1 MGVRGF
7 ADLHAH
13 LMGHL
18 AFGGKI
24 LWGKP
29 YDPEHTGSEALA
41 RALPWCP
48 VPEHQIGAEFW
59 HNPGGYPEFDSWP
72 RYSTIAHQQAYL
84 DWVRRAYDGG
94 LRLVCC
100 SAVNNEVLARF
111 GSSDNGEDADDRST
125 VDRQLEAMKEMVRFV
140 DHQSGGQGRGW
151 MEIAYSAEDAHR
163 IIESERL
170 AVVLG
175 MEVDSLGNWRT
186 GDELPGDPAAGKAEI
201 RRELERLYESG
212 VRQITPIHLTDNAFG
227 GAAVYNRMFDALN
240 KALTGSHYITEDA
253 SQTGVEY
260 RLEDDLGGTGI
271 AELFRAL
278 LYQWETQSDP
288 SHAIPGGQANTK
300 GLTDHGQTLIDE
312 LMRLGMVIDIDHMSQ
327 KAAAETLERAKA
339 LGYPLVATHA
349 AFRDLALPAGETSDV
364 RKVATEALQ
373 TAATIE
379 DIRALG
385 GMIAPI
391 LNQGEV
397 RTHGDR
403 VANDCAGSSKS
414 WAQAYLYAVE
424 RMGGQG
430 VALGSDVN
438 GLAGLPGPRFGT
450 HAATALVG
458 DDRRTGE
465 RRDQIG
471 AQKDGVRYD
480 APLADYRANR
490 WDGDAEDGYSP
501 EEALAFEAVALAR
514 SGEDLARAD
523 SSEHSSEDA
532 EWIRHAATGLRAE
545 RPEDLPALSDDPPE
559 GDADATRVQRGA
571 FHARAG
577 TDPADIPDAQ
587 TREVC
592 RHVGPIWRTFE
603 DMHGP
608 NAPRCRSV
616 AGRRDFDINVD
627 GMAHYGLLPDFLQ
640 DLRNVGLTEADL
652 EPLFRSAEDFVR
664 MWGACEQAAAGLAP
678 QA

>member
-1 MGVRGF
+1 
-7 ADLHAH
+7 
-13 LMGHL
+13 MGHL
-18 AFGGKI
+18 AYGGEV

-29 YDPEHTGSEALA
+29 YDPEHTGAEALEQS
-41 RALPWCP
+41 LPRCP
-48 VPEHQIGAEFW
+48 VPEHQISLEFW

-72 RYSTIAHQQAYL
+72 RYSTIAHQQAYV

-100 SAVNNEVLARF
+100 SAVNNEVLAARF
-111 GSSDNGEDADDRST
+111 GWSNDPLPPDDRST
-125 VDRQLEAMKEMVRFV
+125 VDRQLEAMKEMVRFI
-140 DHQSGGQGRGW
+140 DHQSGGRGKGW
-151 MEIAYSAEDAHR
+151 TEIAYSAEDARR

-186 GDELPGDPAAGKAEI
+186 ESDLPLDPAAARVEV

-212 VRQITPIHLTDNAFG
+212 VRQVTPIHLTDNAFG

-240 KALTGSHYITEDA
+240 KAVSGSHYIVEDA
-253 SQTGVEY
+253 SPTGVAY
-260 RLEDDLGGTGI
+260 RLEDDLGGSGI
-271 AELFRAL
+271 AELLRAF
-278 LYQWETQSDP
+278 LYREETESDP
-288 SHAIPGGQANTK
+288 SHSISGGHANEK
-300 GLTDHGQTLIDE
+300 GLTDHGRILIDE

-327 KAAAETLERAKA
+327 RAAAETLERAKA

-349 AFRDLALPAGETSDV
+349 AFRELALPARETSDV
-364 RKVATEALQ
+364 HKVATEALQ
-373 TAATIE
+373 TAQTLE

-385 GMIAPI
+385 GMVAPI
-391 LNQGEV
+391 LNQGDV
-397 RTHGDR
+397 RSHGDR
-403 VANDCAGSSKS
+403 VDNDCTASSKS

-424 RMGGQG
+424 KMGGQG

-450 HAATALVG
+450 HAASVLVG
-458 DDRRTGE
+458 DDRRRDK
-465 RRDQIG
+465 RRDQID
-471 AQKDGVRYD
+471 AQKHGVRYD
-480 APLADYRANR
+480 SPLADYRANR
-490 WDGDAEDGYSP
+490 WDGDAEDGYAP

-523 SSEHSSEDA
+523 SSEHTPEDA
-532 EWIRHAATGLRAE
+532 EWIGHAATGLRAE
-545 RPEDLPALSDDPPE
+545 RLEDLPAPTDDPPDD
-559 GDADATRVQRGA
+559 GLDAARVQRGA

-592 RHVGPIWRTFE
+592 LRIGPIWKTFE
-603 DMHGP
+603 DMDGP
-608 NAPRCRSV
+608 NSPLSRSV

-627 GMAHYGLLPDFLQ
+627 GMAHYGLLRDFVQ

-664 MWGACEQAAAGLAP
+664 MWGACEQAAAGLAAQP
-678 QA
+678 

>member
-1 MGVRGF
+1 
-7 ADLHAH
+7 
-13 LMGHL
+13 MGHL

-327 KAAAETLERAKA
+327 KAAAETLE
-339 LGYPLVATHA
+339 
-349 AFRDLALPAGETSDV
+349 
-364 RKVATEALQ
+364 
-373 TAATIE
+373 
-379 DIRALG
+379 
-385 GMIAPI
+385 
-391 LNQGEV
+391 
-397 RTHGDR
+397 
-403 VANDCAGSSKS
+403 
-414 WAQAYLYAVE
+414 
-424 RMGGQG
+424 
-430 VALGSDVN
+430 
-438 GLAGLPGPRFGT
+438 PR
-450 HAATALVG
+450 
-458 DDRRTGE
+458 
-465 RRDQIG
+465 
-471 AQKDGVRYD
+471 
-480 APLADYRANR
+480 
-490 WDGDAEDGYSP
+490 
-501 EEALAFEAVALAR
+501 R
-514 SGEDLARAD
+514 SG
-523 SSEHSSEDA
+523 
-532 EWIRHAATGLRAE
+532 
-545 RPEDLPALSDDPPE
+545 
-559 GDADATRVQRGA
+559 TR
-571 FHARAG
+571 
-577 TDPADIPDAQ
+577 
-587 TREVC
+587 
-592 RHVGPIWRTFE
+592 
-603 DMHGP
+603 
-608 NAPRCRSV
+608 
-616 AGRRDFDINVD
+616 
-627 GMAHYGLLPDFLQ
+627 
-640 DLRNVGLTEADL
+640 
-652 EPLFRSAEDFVR
+652 
-664 MWGACEQAAAGLAP
+664 
-678 QA
+678 

>member
-1 MGVRGF
+1 
-7 ADLHAH
+7 
-13 LMGHL
+13 MGHL
-18 AFGGKI
+18 AYGGEV

-29 YDPEHTGSEALA
+29 YDPEHTGVKALEQS
-41 RALPWCP
+41 LPWCP
-48 VPEHQIGAEFW
+48 IPHQISPDFW
-59 HNPGGYPEFDSWP
+59 HYPGGYPEFDSWP
-72 RYSTIAHQQAYL
+72 RYYTLAHQQAYL

-100 SAVNNEVLARF
+100 SAVNNEVLAAGF
-111 GSSDNGEDADDRST
+111 GSLHGGEDGDDRSS
-125 VDRQLEAMKEMVRFV
+125 VDRQLEAMKEMVRFI
-140 DHQSGGQGRGW
+140 DHQSGGPGRGW
-151 MEIAYSAEDAHR
+151 MEIAYSAEDARR
-163 IIESERL
+163 IIEGDRL

-186 GDELPGDPAAGKAEI
+186 ESELPPDPAAAQVEV
-201 RRELERLYESG
+201 RRELERLFESG

-227 GAAVYNRMFDALN
+227 GAAVYNRLFDALN
-240 KALTGSHYITEDA
+240 KAVSGSHYIVEDA

-271 AELFRAL
+271 AELLSRAL
-278 LYQWETQSDP
+278 LYLGRTEGHP
-288 SHAIPGGQANTK
+288 SHAIPGGQANTL
-300 GLTDHGQTLIDE
+300 GLTEHGRLLIEE
-312 LMRLGMVIDIDHMSQ
+312 LMRLGMIIDIDHMSQ

-349 AFRDLALPAGETSDV
+349 AFRELALPAGETSDV

-450 HAATALVG
+450 HAAAALVG
-458 DDRRTGE
+458 DDRRRGE
-465 RRDQIG
+465 RRDQIA
-471 AQKDGVRYD
+471 AQKDGVRYE

-523 SSEHSSEDA
+523 SSEHAPEDA
-532 EWIRHAATGLRAE
+532 EWIGHVATGLRAE
-545 RPEDLPALSDDPPE
+545 RLEDLPALSDDPPE
-559 GDADATRVQRGA
+559 GDADPPRVQRGA

-577 TDPADIPDAQ
+577 TDPADIPDTQ

-592 RHVGPIWRTFE
+592 RHVGPIWRKLE
-603 DMHGP
+603 AMHGP
-608 NAPRCRSV
+608 NEPRGRSV

-627 GMAHYGLLPDFLQ
+627 GMAHYGLLPDFVQ

-664 MWGACEQAAAGLAP
+664 MWGACEQAAARLAP
-678 QA
+678 QP

>member
-1 MGVRGF
+1 
-7 ADLHAH
+7 
-13 LMGHL
+13 MGHL
-18 AFGGKI
+18 AYGGEV

-29 YDPEHTGSEALA
+29 YDPEHTGVEALEQS
-41 RALPWCP
+41 LPWCP
-48 VPEHQIGAEFW
+48 VRHQISPDFS
-59 HNPGGYPEFDSWP
+59 HYRGGYPEFDSWP
-72 RYSTIAHQQAYL
+72 RYYTLAHQQAYL
-84 DWVRRAYDGG
+84 DWVRRAYEGG

-100 SAVNNEVLARF
+100 SAVNNEVLAAGF
-111 GSSDNGEDADDRST
+111 GSLHNREDDDDRSM
-125 VDRQLEAMKEMVRFV
+125 VDRQLEAMKEMVRFI
-140 DHQSGGQGRGW
+140 DRQSGGRGRGW
-151 MEIAYSAEDAHR
+151 MEIAYSAKDARR
-163 IIESERL
+163 IIEGDRL

-186 GDELPGDPAAGKAEI
+186 ESDLSRDPAASRAEI
-201 RRELERLYESG
+201 RRELERLFESG
-212 VRQITPIHLTDNAFG
+212 VRQVTPIHLTDNAFG

-240 KALTGSHYITEDA
+240 KAVSGGHYIVEDA

-271 AELFRAL
+271 VELLSRAL
-278 LYQWETQSDP
+278 LYQGETESDP
-288 SHAIPGGQANTK
+288 SHSIPGGHANTK
-300 GLTDHGQTLIDE
+300 GLTDHGRTLIDE

-327 KAAAETLERAKA
+327 RTAAETLGRVKV

-349 AFRDLALPAGETSDV
+349 AFRDLALPVGETSDV
-364 RKVATEALQ
+364 HKVATEALQ
-373 TAATIE
+373 TAQTLE

-385 GMIAPI
+385 GMVAPI
-391 LNQGEV
+391 INQGDV
-397 RTHGDR
+397 RAHGDR

-424 RMGGQG
+424 KMGGQG
-430 VALGSDVN
+430 VALGTDVN

-450 HAATALVG
+450 HAASALVG
-458 DDRRTGE
+458 DDPRRGE
-465 RRDQIG
+465 RRGQIA
-471 AQKDGVRYD
+471 AQENGVRYD
-480 APLADYRANR
+480 TPLSDYRANR
-490 WDGDAEDGYSP
+490 WDGDAETGYSP

-514 SGEDLARAD
+514 SGEDLSRVDIPDRAR
-523 SSEHSSEDA
+523 EDA
-532 EWIRHAATGLRAE
+532 AWIRHAATGLRAE
-545 RPEDLPALSDDPPE
+545 RLEDLPAPVDDPPDR
-559 GDADATRVQRGA
+559 GVDAARVQRGA
-571 FHARAG
+571 FHGRVK

-592 RHVGPIWRTFE
+592 RRVGPIWKKFE

-608 NAPRCRSV
+608 TPLLCRSI

-627 GMAHYGLLPDFLQ
+627 GMAHYGLLPDFIQ

-678 QA
+678 QP